1 MSTALI
7 YSKKPSETT
16 KTVTANTDEGIRVSW
31 NKVAGATGYVIYRR
45 AWSSTTG
52 GWTDFQRWNNTTSTE
67 WTDSKVY
74 AGTRYQYGIKAYY
87 GADPKDMRYVGSVGP
102 LSTNV
107 RITTRKITSLTA
119 DGNNITVKWDASKL
133 FTGYQVEYS
142 NNYDNFSNAEII
154 TIDDYTVSKI
164 TIICKN
170 VDSVSLRVR
179 SYHIFE
185 DVTYFGEWSKVEH
198 LSLIP

>member
-1 MSTALI
+1 MSGLISTNTSDAPLSTKALAVDTKVYEGTKYQYGIKAYYGDDPKTTTKLGPVGPMSTALI

-67 WTDSKVY
+67 WTDTKVY

-107 RITTRKITSLTA
+107 RITTRKITA
-119 DGNNITVKWDASKL
+119 DSP
-133 FTGYQVEYS
+133 S
-142 NNYDNFSNAEII
+142 
-154 TIDDYTVSKI
+154 
-164 TIICKN
+164 
-170 VDSVSLRVR
+170 RV
-179 SYHIFE
+179 
-185 DVTYFGEWSKVEH
+185 
-198 LSLIP
+198 